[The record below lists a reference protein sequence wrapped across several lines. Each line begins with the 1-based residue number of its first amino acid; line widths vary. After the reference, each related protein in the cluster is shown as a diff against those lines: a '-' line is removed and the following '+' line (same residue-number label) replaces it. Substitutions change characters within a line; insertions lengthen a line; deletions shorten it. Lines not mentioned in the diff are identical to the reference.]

1 MKVLVTGGA
10 GYLGCHLVALLL
22 EKGCTVI
29 VFDRLCYGTEPLA
42 GLACERLEVREGDI
56 RRIHQCE
63 GIFDGVDAIVHLA
76 GIANDPS
83 CALNADMAA
92 DVNVESTRELARL
105 AAHAGV
111 KRFVL
116 ASSCAVYGRG
126 LFDLLDEDT
135 PPNPVSPLGVS
146 KLAAERA
153 LLSVDGGQFE
163 PVIARCATLYGASSR
178 MRFDLAVNLMVADA
192 LRDGRIIV
200 RGGGQQWRPFLHVAD
215 AARGYWELLSA
226 PADKVR
232 GRVFN
237 LGTTDQ
243 NMRIGDLARLVVE
256 KLDAGVEAEIP
267 VDDADARTFRVNCAR
282 FEKEFDFSPTRSIAE
297 GIGEVADYL
306 HQYVTD
312 SKNEHYSNVKTLS
325 RLMATPVDEGGEP
338 VAARFIPLARPSI
351 GEEEERVVVEAF
363 RSGWLTSGPKIAAFE
378 SAFCNEVEAAHSV
391 AVTSCTAALHL
402 CLVDIGVQ
410 PGDEVITSPITWA
423 STGNTILNMH
433 AKPVFA
439 DIDPETL
446 NICPASLE
454 SKISER
460 TKAIMPVHLAG
471 HPVDLP
477 AIHAIAAR
485 HGIPVVEDAAHALGA
500 GFGGKPIGAHSP
512 YTCFSMYAIKNITT
526 MEGGMITLADPE
538 RAKHLRFLASNGMS
552 TTAWDRYGR
561 SAIASP
567 AEVVEPGYKYLLG
580 NVGAAMGLE
589 QLKKFGRF
597 KSSRK
602 RLASIY
608 LAALADV
615 EEIGLPVSRPEVDHA
630 WHLFVIRLRL
640 DLLNRSRD
648 EIAYDLRRE
657 NIGTGVHFYGLHLHR
672 YYREKLGMRPEELP
686 EATRASHDI
695 LSLPLYPDMTDRQV
709 HETVTAL
716 KKVLRH
722 ARR

>member
-1 MKVLVTGGA
+1 MKVLITGGA
-10 GYLGCHLVALLL
+10 GYLGCHLVRLLL
-22 EKGCTVI
+22 DEGCSVR
-29 VFDRLCYGTEPLA
+29 VLDRLCFGRSPLEEFS
-42 GLACERLEVREGDI
+42 GRSFEIVEGDI
-56 RRIHQCE
+56 RRVHQCE
-63 GIFDGVDAIVHLA
+63 GIFDGIDGIIHLA

-83 CALNADMAA
+83 CALNAEMAA

-111 KRFVL
+111 RRFVL
-116 ASSCAVYGRG
+116 ASSCAVYGQG

-135 PPNPVSPLGVS
+135 PPNPVSPLGES
-146 KLAAERA
+146 KLAAEQS
-153 LLSVDGGQFE
+153 LLTIDGGQFE
-163 PVIARCATLYGASSR
+163 PVIARCATLYGVSPR
-178 MRFDLAVNLMVADA
+178 MRFDLAINLMVADA
-192 LRDGRIIV
+192 LREGRIIV
-200 RGGGQQWRPFLHVAD
+200 HGGGQQWRPFLHVAD
-215 AARGYWELLSA
+215 AARGYWELLKA
-226 PADKVR
+226 PASLVR
-232 GRVFN
+232 GKVFN
-237 LGTTDQ
+237 LGTTSQ
-243 NMRIGDLARLVVE
+243 NMRIGDLARLVV
-256 KLDAGVEAEIP
+256 KTLGDNIEAEVP

-282 FEKEFDFSPTRSIAE
+282 FEDTFQFSATCSIEE
-297 GIGEVADYL
+297 GIKQVAHYL
-306 HQYVTD
+306 RSESVD
-312 SKNEHYSNVKTLS
+312 SKSERFSNVKTLK

-338 VAARFIPLARPSI
+338 VAARFIALARPSI
-351 GEEEERVVVEAF
+351 GEEEERVVIEAF

-378 SAFCNEVEAAHSV
+378 RAFGEEVNAPHAV

-433 AKPVFA
+433 ARPVFT

-446 NICPASLE
+446 NMDPASLE
-454 SKISER
+454 SKITSK

-471 HPVDLP
+471 HPVDLK
-477 AIHAIAAR
+477 AIQMIADR

-500 GFGGKPIGAHSP
+500 GLDGSPIGSISR

-526 MEGGMITLADPE
+526 MEGGMITVHDPE

-567 AEVVEPGYKYLLG
+567 AEVVAPGYKYLLG

-589 QLKKFGRF
+589 QLKKFARF
-597 KSSRK
+597 KASRR
-602 RLASIY
+602 RLANIY
-608 LAALADV
+608 QAALADV
-615 EEIGLPVSRPEVDHA
+615 EEITLPVTRGGVDHA
-630 WHLFVIRLRL
+630 WHLYVVRLRL
-640 DLLNRSRD
+640 DLLSRSRD

-657 NIGTGVHFYGLHLHR
+657 NIGTGVHFFGLHLHR
-672 YYREKLGMRPEELP
+672 FYREKLGMRPDDLP
-686 EATRASHDI
+686 EATRASYDI
-695 LSLPLYPDMTDRQV
+695 LSLPLYPDMTDRHV

-722 ARR
+722 ARK